1 MIIMENGSDIFR
13 RTFHAREAGDVRNW
27 LHRRLEAIDG
37 DFVFRITVVLA
48 GMLSTV
54 AFAFGLLSL

>member
-1 MIIMENGSDIFR
+1 MAIMGNGSDIFR
-13 RTFHAREAGDVRNW
+13 RAFRARKSAGARNW
-27 LHRRLEAIDG
+27 LRRRLEAIDG
-37 DFVFRITVVLA
+37 DFAFRLMVMTA